1 MDELRRLSMRFVSHH
16 DLTAQ
21 EYALQLIAELAI
33 RADNHKQMQGIAEM
47 FLDMKPGGDGQ

>member
-21 EYALQLIAELAI
+21 EYALQLISELAI